1 MDRRIEEMLLA
12 AKEAYA
18 NAYAPFSRFQVGCAV
33 RFESGRVYSSY
44 GVTICAERIA
54 IGAGITAGERKIS
67 ELLVVTDMDVPARP
81 CGVCRQTIVEFGPE
95 TTVYLANNRGKIL
108 KTSATELLP
117 HPFIISAG

>member
-1 MDRRIEEMLLA
+1 ME
-12 AKEAYA
+12 
-18 NAYAPFSRFQVGCAV
+18 N
-33 RFESGRVYSSY
+33 SSY

-81 CGVCRQTIVEFGPE
+81 CGVCRQTIVEFGLE

-108 KTSATELLP
+108 KTSATGLRPFARPTARAELFSLRANSP
-117 HPFIISAG
+117 